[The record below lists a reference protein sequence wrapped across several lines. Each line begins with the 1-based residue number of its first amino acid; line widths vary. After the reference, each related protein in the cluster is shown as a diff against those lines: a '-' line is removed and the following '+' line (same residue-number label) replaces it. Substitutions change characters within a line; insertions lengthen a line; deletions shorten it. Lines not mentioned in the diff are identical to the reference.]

1 MNANFFGNPKNNI
14 SLYELKDT
22 KIETITNAISESVK
36 FKLISSEKL
45 SSIIGAVE
53 GIGLDNENNKFSIEL
68 YRYKDK
74 KDVKIS
80 SLMKDVCIETIAKGY
95 FLICI
100 HEGVEYKDKIQLNFQ
115 TINKDKDKKN
125 IENIKDGKQVNILN
139 DQDFKSKIE
148 SKYKTTGKEDWL
160 NIISPYL
167 IFIGE
172 IETNRN
178 QTMSERMGA
187 AYQCHLSTKLIRLPD
202 GKELIYS
209 DIFSVKEKVVVDS
222 ISKYLKDNKIKFE
235 ESDLELT
242 GESLVQFYAL
252 NNYEFSLI
260 DTKSIADSCNPLFD
274 KKIPINIISPFLTK
288 WIKQQLQ
295 IFT

>member
-1 MNANFFGNPKNNI
+1 
-14 SLYELKDT
+14 L
-22 KIETITNAISESVK
+22 
-36 FKLISSEKL
+36 SEKSRVIQL
-45 SSIIGAVE
+45 RKNE
-53 GIGLDNENNKFSIEL
+53 QLDFTNC
-68 YRYKDK
+68 
-74 KDVKIS
+74 KIS
-80 SLMKDVCIETIAKGY
+80 SMHDFGFWSTVFCDVNFAKQKQVEQKINNPIIKD
-95 FLICI
+95 
-100 HEGVEYKDKIQLNFQ
+100 
-115 TINKDKDKKN
+115 
-125 IENIKDGKQVNILN
+125 NIKDGKQVNILN

-222 ISKYLKDNKIKFE
+222 ISKYLKDNKIKFK